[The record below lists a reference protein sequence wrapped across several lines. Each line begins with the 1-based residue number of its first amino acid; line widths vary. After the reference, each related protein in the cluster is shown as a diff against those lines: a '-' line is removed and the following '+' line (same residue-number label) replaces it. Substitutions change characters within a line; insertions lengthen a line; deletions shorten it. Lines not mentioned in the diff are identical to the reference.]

1 MYGLFLCNFS
11 LGDNMTTL
19 IIVFLCIALMIF
31 SLFFFPKIKIGKVT
45 LDTYYLITL
54 TGALLLII
62 LGKISGA
69 EMKEIF
75 FCDKGMN
82 PVKIII
88 LFLSMAFLSIFL
100 DKIGFFSYLATK
112 ASMKFESNQISLF
125 LALFILISILTVF
138 TSNDIIILTFTPFI
152 CYFCKH
158 TKINPTPYL
167 IGEFFAANTLSMTLI
182 IGNPTNIY
190 IASNAGITFF
200 EYFKEMALIGFAA
213 ALLLCVLLVIVFKK
227 SLSSPIEAIN
237 ETAHIES
244 KFLLVTGLV
253 HLLAC
258 TVLMAISNYIHIEMY
273 LVSLAFAISLIVITL
288 IYCLIKGEKLT
299 YIKKS
304 IRELPFPFI
313 PFLTSMVVLITCLN
327 GTSFISSFSNLLAST
342 NSPFVY
348 GISSFIFGNLL
359 NNIPMSILYSELF
372 SASLVSLDIIYAV
385 IASSNLC
392 ALLTP
397 LGSLAGMMFINL
409 IKQQE
414 ISISFGKFMKY
425 GIIGIVLIAFTLT
438 LTVII

>member
-1 MYGLFLCNFS
+1 MYGLFLCKFS

-75 FCDKGMN
+75 FCDKGMS

-158 TKINPTPYL
+158 TKINPMPYL

-227 SLSSPIEAIN
+227 SLSSPIETID

-372 SASLVSLDIIYAV
+372 SASLVSSDIIYAV

-438 LTVII
+438 LIVII

>member
-1 MYGLFLCNFS
+1 MYGLFLCKYS

-100 DKIGFFSYLATK
+100 DKVGFFSYLATK

-158 TKINPTPYL
+158 TKINPIPYL

-200 EYFKEMALIGFAA
+200 EYFKKMALIGFAA

-227 SLSSPIEAIN
+227 SLSSPIEAID

-372 SASLVSLDIIYAV
+372 STSLVSSDIIYAV

>member
-1 MYGLFLCNFS
+1 MYGLFLCKFL

-75 FCDKGMN
+75 FCNNGMN

-158 TKINPTPYL
+158 TKINPMPYL

-227 SLSSPIEAIN
+227 SLSSPIEAID

-327 GTSFISSFSNLLAST
+327 DTSFISSLSNLLAST

-372 SASLVSLDIIYAV
+372 SASLVSSDIIYAV

-438 LTVII
+438 LIVII

>member
-1 MYGLFLCNFS
+1 
-11 LGDNMTTL
+11 MTTL

-75 FCDKGMN
+75 FCNNGMN

-158 TKINPTPYL
+158 TKINPMPYL

-227 SLSSPIEAIN
+227 SLSSPIEAID

-327 GTSFISSFSNLLAST
+327 DTSFISSLSNLLAST

-372 SASLVSLDIIYAV
+372 SASLVSSDIIYAV

-438 LTVII
+438 LIVII